1 MIDAYFNYLRQVNVA
16 FSDEGLIN
24 ALNRMG
30 SGNTPFKKSVLT
42 NPNLPLRDENI
53 YRPAEYNDTV
63 YLVNTRNPA
72 DSKKLSDTSGKLIK
86 ANINASAARRLLGAQ
101 AQQAEPEAPAAD
113 QPAAQ
118 APVAPQ
124 DGAPRRGRP
133 AGVANAPRQP
143 QERQRGDINVADAF
157 DERGLRIGFGSL
169 PRNDFRRLNVNDA
182 VDLNRIGDRGAS
194 ARDNLLGGQGRVT
207 NVVSVGPSK
216 IYFIRLNNDTRIAS
230 INIQP
235 GNRNYVVVGGRSYSL
250 NSPRDLVNFLRDRD
264 LLETLRTSLVK
275 LHLQE
280 NPHMID
286 EMKNLKETYSTEESF
301 KDYSDDALTDMII
314 NSSRFED
321 NEEGIARVKAELE
334 RRKQSKNMKL
344 KEFKS
349 LVREAVKKKLAENQ
363 PAPSRENPDRETIER
378 GTEEEKDKKRRR
390 IGNPDVE
397 PKPKATMNENE
408 KEVLKQIVDRFKQ
421 SRGK

>member
-1 MIDAYFNYLRQVNVA
+1 MI
-16 FSDEGLIN
+16 E
-24 ALNRMG
+24 
-30 SGNTPFKKSVLT
+30 
-42 NPNLPLRDENI
+42 
-53 YRPAEYNDTV
+53 
-63 YLVNTRNPA
+63 
-72 DSKKLSDTSGKLIK
+72 
-86 ANINASAARRLLGAQ
+86 
-101 AQQAEPEAPAAD
+101 
-113 QPAAQ
+113 
-118 APVAPQ
+118 
-124 DGAPRRGRP
+124 
-133 AGVANAPRQP
+133 
-143 QERQRGDINVADAF
+143 
-157 DERGLRIGFGSL
+157 
-169 PRNDFRRLNVNDA
+169 
-182 VDLNRIGDRGAS
+182 
-194 ARDNLLGGQGRVT
+194 
-207 NVVSVGPSK
+207 
-216 IYFIRLNNDTRIAS
+216 
-230 INIQP
+230 
-235 GNRNYVVVGGRSYSL
+235 
-250 NSPRDLVNFLRDRD
+250 
-264 LLETLRTSLVK
+264 
-275 LHLQE
+275 
-280 NPHMID
+280 

>member
-1 MIDAYFNYLRQVNVA
+1 M
-16 FSDEGLIN
+16 
-24 ALNRMG
+24 
-30 SGNTPFKKSVLT
+30 
-42 NPNLPLRDENI
+42 
-53 YRPAEYNDTV
+53 
-63 YLVNTRNPA
+63 
-72 DSKKLSDTSGKLIK
+72 
-86 ANINASAARRLLGAQ
+86 
-101 AQQAEPEAPAAD
+101 
-113 QPAAQ
+113 
-118 APVAPQ
+118 
-124 DGAPRRGRP
+124 
-133 AGVANAPRQP
+133 
-143 QERQRGDINVADAF
+143 
-157 DERGLRIGFGSL
+157 
-169 PRNDFRRLNVNDA
+169 
-182 VDLNRIGDRGAS
+182 
-194 ARDNLLGGQGRVT
+194 
-207 NVVSVGPSK
+207 
-216 IYFIRLNNDTRIAS
+216 
-230 INIQP
+230 QP
-235 GNRNYVVVGGRSYSL
+235 GNRNYVITDDRAYSL
-250 NSPRDLVNFLRDRD
+250 NSPRELVSFLQNRNI
-264 LLETLRTSLVK
+264 LETLRTSLVK

-314 NSSRFED
+314 NSSRFEG

-363 PAPSRENPDRETIER
+363 PAPSRENPGRETETIPDR